1 MYGYGLTHNDFPV
14 QSWQRGYGAPKRR
27 EGWTPPTP
35 PTDAQFS
42 ARLPKVAG
50 QRMAEMLV
58 SGFLSPLRR
67 DMVKEALA
75 AKIFAPRGHPSEL
88 VDWQGLGRKKG
99 LSRPQIDGLI
109 AELRELAVLQPSGKY
124 VAISRL
130 DEAPID
136 FVAARKAEQEARYA
150 HIPFTLDPRFPLA
163 EKAAIQGAIDLIQGE
178 PFKASGYRPP
188 QPLENIKGYLRNHEM
203 QYEKMIARSPELLTR
218 SIPCVSLD
226 FMELVKLKRDGEI
239 DEKTYRYCQA
249 RKNADTQG
257 YLVEVY
263 KAEIAKQEA
272 IKASGGMTQAE
283 KNKARMMEAAVKQM
297 QQEMRKLPNDMLLMA
312 IKEGKEQ
319 IAQIPVEFRDMA
331 NRNLS
336 FALAEA
342 ERRGLKP
349 ATRGARNGQNI
360 HSAAQSVAEPTKV
373 QSIYN
378 TGKNKVGIIEE
389 DWSDRVEPP
398 TGFVPDTTSY
408 DPGGY
413 KAKAEHNLKMR
424 AEGKARQQQQMCEQ
438 RKENRARKKKEEQ
451 MLMLAGLGLAAA
463 YLLMGKK

>member
-1 MYGYGLTHNDFPV
+1 
-14 QSWQRGYGAPKRR
+14 
-27 EGWTPPTP
+27 
-35 PTDAQFS
+35 
-42 ARLPKVAG
+42 
-50 QRMAEMLV
+50 
-58 SGFLSPLRR
+58 
-67 DMVKEALA
+67 
-75 AKIFAPRGHPSEL
+75 
-88 VDWQGLGRKKG
+88 
-99 LSRPQIDGLI
+99 
-109 AELRELAVLQPSGKY
+109 
-124 VAISRL
+124 
-130 DEAPID
+130 
-136 FVAARKAEQEARYA
+136 
-150 HIPFTLDPRFPLA
+150 
-163 EKAAIQGAIDLIQGE
+163 
-178 PFKASGYRPP
+178 
-188 QPLENIKGYLRNHEM
+188 
-203 QYEKMIARSPELLTR
+203 
-218 SIPCVSLD
+218 
-226 FMELVKLKRDGEI
+226 
-239 DEKTYRYCQA
+239 
-249 RKNADTQG
+249 
-257 YLVEVY
+257 
-263 KAEIAKQEA
+263 
-272 IKASGGMTQAE
+272 
-283 KNKARMMEAAVKQM
+283 MEAAVKQM